1 MKVGDLVRWTSDT
14 FFPQIVSGG
23 EIGVVVSIKKEPEWL
38 ELQVKVLWREGFW
51 TQSIKNLEVINE
63 GG

>member
-1 MKVGDLVRWTSDT
+1 MKVGDLVRWSDDALT
-14 FFPQIVSGG
+14 DFQYEGD
-23 EIGVVVSIKKEPEWL
+23 IGVVVGIKKEPEWL

-63 GG
+63 SR

>member
-1 MKVGDLVRWTSDT
+1 MKVGDLVRWTSAALTD
-14 FFPQIVSGG
+14 FQSGG
-23 EIGVVVSIKKEPEWL
+23 DIGVVVSIEKDPQWL

-63 GG
+63 SR